1 METELKLRIDP
12 KHIKKFMQHSLLRTA
27 AGNLEPQHLYN
38 TYFDTPEHSLLQ
50 QGIGLR
56 VRRIEEKRWQTVK
69 TAGSGLGGLHQRQ
82 EWETEITGDTPD
94 YQRLPAGP
102 LAQWCANQ
110 HNLQRLQPL
119 FTTDFTRTLWNVII
133 DGSQIEVV
141 LDQGEIR
148 TATAKLPLSE
158 VELELKSGAL
168 DRLYHLALLLQK
180 TVPLLVENQS
190 KAARGYR
197 IHTPV
202 LPTYHKA
209 KSSVGLS
216 PAMTTEEAFVK
227 IIWHCLEHLQSN
239 EEVVL
244 HGEEIEG
251 VHQMRV
257 AMRRL
262 RSGLTLYKSVIP
274 NRTHTKIRKELKWI
288 SNVLGVAR
296 DWDIFNLTLCS
307 IPLEYHKNLQELFAI
322 TTKQQQEAYAT
333 VREVL
338 QDNRYSRLL
347 LMLGKWLTRHS
358 WRLHI
363 AESDLP
369 YLEQPAGEFAQ
380 RMLEQH
386 YQLICRDGEQLPT
399 LEPERRHRLRI
410 SIKKL
415 AYGIRFF
422 AELFPAAEE
431 ASRSFAKSLSLLQN
445 ELGILNDANTAMKLL
460 NQIGI
465 GENAPARHF
474 LNGWYAHHEAVHLTN
489 LKTTWQQWRDLPVFW

>member
-1 METELKLRIDP
+1 METELKLRIEP
-12 KHIKKFMQHSLLRTA
+12 KHIKKFMQHSLLKATA
-27 AGNLEPQHLYN
+27 GDPESQHLYN
-38 TYFDTPEHSLLQ
+38 TYFDTPEHSLLRR
-50 QGIGLR
+50 GIGLR
-56 VRRIEEKRWQTVK
+56 VRRIEGKHWQTVK
-69 TAGSGLGGLHQRQ
+69 TAGNALGGLHQRQ
-82 EWETEITGDTPD
+82 EWEIEITGDTPD

-102 LAQWCANQ
+102 LTQWCANE

-148 TATAKLPLSE
+148 TATEKLPLSE
-158 VELELKSGAL
+158 VELELKSGSL

-180 TVPLLVENQS
+180 AVPLLVENQS
-190 KAARGYR
+190 KAARGYGL
-197 IHTPV
+197 HTPV
-202 LPTYHKA
+202 SPTYHKA
-209 KSSVGLS
+209 KSTVGLTLE
-216 PAMTTEEAFVK
+216 MTTEEAFVK

-244 HGEEIEG
+244 HGEDIEG

-296 DWDIFNLTLCS
+296 DWDIFNLTLSS
-307 IPLEYHKNLQELFAI
+307 IPLEYHKILQELFTI
-322 TTKQQQEAYAT
+322 TAKQRLETYTT

-347 LMLGKWLTRHS
+347 LMLGKWLTRRS
-358 WRLHI
+358 WQLHI

-369 YLEQPAGEFAQ
+369 YLEQPAYEFAQ
-380 RMLEQH
+380 RILEQH
-386 YQLICRDGEQLPT
+386 YQSICRDGEQLQT
-399 LEPERRHRLRI
+399 LEPEQRHRLRI

-422 AELFPAAEE
+422 AELFPSAEE
-431 ASRSFAKSLSLLQN
+431 ASRLFAKNLSLLQS
-445 ELGILNDANTAMKLL
+445 ELGILNDVNTAVKLL

-465 GENAPARHF
+465 EGQAPARHF
-474 LNGWYAHHEAVHLTN
+474 LNGWYAHQEAVHLTN
-489 LKTTWQQWRDLPVFW
+489 LETTWQQWRNLPVFW